1 MNKKLYLLIVIAI
14 LGIVI
19 GFIYYPQFFSLFQK
33 KENKDFYRQATAVIY
48 DFSADPTTI
57 SKGQSSML
65 FWSAGGGEDVGCWI
79 DQGVSNDAGISGKKS
94 VSPESTTTYTL
105 ECANATI
112 MGSSVFK
119 EVVVEV
125 RSTK

>member
-1 MNKKLYLLIVIAI
+1 LIWKEVKEMRRLIMVFLMMFLLVGVGC
-14 LGIVI
+14 LDRGGNTGPTGPTV
-19 GFIYYPQFFSLFQK
+19 
-33 KENKDFYRQATAVIY
+33 RTATAVIY
-48 DFSADPTTI
+48 SFTADPTTI

-65 FWSAGGGEDVGCWI
+65 SWSAGGGEDVGCWI

-119 EVVVEV
+119 EVIVEV
-125 RSTK
+125 R